1 MSEITID
8 ELSKKAIHRAGID
21 LYGIEDA
28 ILLIKLCQKAKLP
41 ILGIDAFKIFGDK
54 IQPSM
59 ENSIDLSLENK
70 NYDLALNFLTD
81 RRNLEFMY
89 EIVY

>member
-8 ELSKKAIHRAGID
+8 ELSQKAIHRAGID
-21 LYGIEDA
+21 LYEMEDA
-28 ILLIKLCQKAKLP
+28 ILLIKLCQQAKIA

-59 ENSIDLSLENK
+59 ENSIDLSLESRS
-70 NYDLALNFLTD
+70 YDRALQFLTD
-81 RRNLEFMY
+81 RRTMGFMY

>member
-8 ELSKKAIHRAGID
+8 ELSQKAIHRAGID
-21 LYGIEDA
+21 LYEIEDA
-28 ILLIKLCQKAKLP
+28 ILLIKLCKKTKLP

-59 ENSIDLSLENK
+59 ENSIDLSLDNK
-70 NYDLALNFLTD
+70 NYDLALDFLTD

-89 EIVY
+89 EIIY